1 MKETMVDVLLY
12 LFERYMAEEL
22 EPDDDRAAL
31 QGRLLEAGFPSR
43 EIEQAFDWLED
54 FSKLDSPAR
63 PSSQSIRIYHPRELA
78 RLGREGHGFL
88 SFLEQR
94 GILDPSLR
102 ELVIERVMALDTP
115 EIGIDQLKWLVLMV
129 LYNLPEEDSSAGW
142 LEQFV
147 LDEVD
152 FVH

>member
-54 FSKLDSPAR
+54 FSNLETMAQ
-63 PSSQSIRIYHPRELA
+63 PSSQSMRVYHPRELA
-78 RLGREGHGFL
+78 KLGQEGYGFIA
-88 SFLEQR
+88 FLEQR
-94 GILDPSLR
+94 GILNAALR
-102 ELVIERVMALDTP
+102 ELVIERVMALDTA
-115 EIGIDQLKWLVLMV
+115 EIGIDQLRWLVLMV
-129 LYNLPEEDSSAGW
+129 LYNLPDETPSAGW
-142 LEQFV
+142 LEQLV

-152 FVH
+152 AVH

>member
-54 FSKLDSPAR
+54 FSNLDTLAQ
-63 PSSQSIRIYHPRELA
+63 PSSHSTRIYHPRELA
-78 RLGREGHGFL
+78 RLGQEGYGFL
-88 SFLEQR
+88 AFLEQR
-94 GILDPSLR
+94 GILNPTLR
-102 ELVIERVMALDTP
+102 ELVIERVMALDAA

-129 LYNLPEEDSSAGW
+129 LYNLPEEESSAGW
-142 LEQFV
+142 LEQLV
-147 LDEVD
+147 LEDVD

>member
-22 EPDDDRAAL
+22 EPDDDRAAIE
-31 QGRLLEAGFPSR
+31 GRLLEAGFPSR

-54 FSKLDSPAR
+54 FSNLETLAQPSRDST
-63 PSSQSIRIYHPRELA
+63 RIYHPRELA
-78 RLGREGHGFL
+78 KLGREGHGFL
-88 SFLEQR
+88 VFLEQR
-94 GILDPSLR
+94 GILNPALR
-102 ELVIERVMALDTP
+102 ELVIERVMALNAA
-115 EIGIDQLKWLVLMV
+115 EIGIEQLKWLVLMV
-129 LYNLPEEDSSAGW
+129 LYNLPEEDASAGW

-147 LDEVD
+147 LDELD